1 MEKKEILI
9 GAHMSISKGYSGA
22 LIEAQQISANI
33 IQIFTANQRQWTSK
47 KISEDDIRS
56 WEETKKNSPIQKVMS
71 HGSYLINLG
80 SSEKELLT
88 KSQKAFQE
96 EVERCNLLQIDYLIF
111 HPGAATSKTEGECL
125 DTICRSLLDITNK
138 GSTKILLET
147 TAGQGTNVGYK
158 FEHLGYIL
166 KKVKSK
172 LRLGICLDTCHCFA
186 AGYDIRTPEGWDKT
200 LKEFDEII
208 GIENLDVF
216 HVNDSV
222 HDLNSRKDRHAQIGE
237 GKIGIE
243 SFKYLMKNP
252 KTKYLPKI
260 LETPDHTYWK
270 DEIKMLKKFAGEN

>member
-1 MEKKEILI
+1 MEKELLI
-9 GAHMSISKGYSGA
+9 GAHMSISKGYSSA
-22 LIEAQQISANI
+22 LIEGQKIGANI
-33 IQIFTANQRQWTSK
+33 VQIFTANQRQWTSK
-47 KISEDDIRS
+47 KILQDEIQS
-56 WEETKKNSPIQKVMS
+56 WEETKKECSIQKVMS

-80 SSEKELLT
+80 SSEKELRQ

-96 EVERCNLLQIDYLIF
+96 ELERCHLLNIDYLIF
-111 HPGAATSKTEGECL
+111 HPGAAVSKTEDECL
-125 DTICRSLLDITNK
+125 DTICESLLKITNK

-158 FEHLGYIL
+158 FEHLAYIL

-172 LRLGICLDTCHCFA
+172 LSLGVCFDTCHCFA
-186 AGYDIRTPEGWDKT
+186 AGYDLRTPMGWDKT

-208 GIENLDVF
+208 GIDHLEVF

-237 GKIGIE
+237 GKIGID
-243 SFKYLMKNP
+243 SFKYLMENP

-260 LETPDHTYWK
+260 LETPDHTCWK
-270 DEIKMLKKFAGEN
+270 DEVKMLKKFAGEN